1 MEIASMTI
9 PSAASYENL
18 AKTTT
23 IPPWRRHSNDLV
35 AAGASRVVTET
46 AHSATSDDKSVTPT

>member
-9 PSAASYENL
+9 PSAASYDYP

-23 IPPWRRHSNDLV
+23 KFRFSDVLDLLNT
-35 AAGASRVVTET
+35 GNNVVI
-46 AHSATSDDKSVTPT
+46 VTIW

>member
-9 PSAASYENL
+9 PSAASYEYP

-23 IPPWRRHSNDLV
+23 IAPYRRHSNDIV